1 MSDAA
6 PPVWTPDPAGDAEGP
21 APLTPAA
28 VEQVLNDFRAWLGE
42 LAALPEPAEAVET
55 IDLHTVV
62 GQFTALRHEVNLQT
76 KATRSAVDQLGLAAE
91 ALKGRPPADDGLK
104 PVLKAIVDVYDN
116 LALALKQVERQ
127 RATIEPVL
135 AELVAGAEIPE
146 PPEVPAAVIAGVP
159 DRPRSFWSR
168 LFGGSA
174 VPPEF
179 AGAVHRQM
187 LIDWRE
193 GVLKDA
199 EARRSR
205 VTDTV
210 NQVRS
215 SLDGLIAGYRMSLN
229 RVDRAVGLVGLE
241 PIPAVGERFDPEL
254 MEAVEVVADPGRS
267 AGEVIDEV
275 HRGYRWRGVVFRFAQ
290 VKVSR

>member
-1 MSDAA
+1 
-6 PPVWTPDPAGDAEGP
+6 
-21 APLTPAA
+21 
-28 VEQVLNDFRAWLGE
+28 VLNDFRAWLGE

-55 IDLHTVV
+55 IDLHAVV

-76 KATRSAVDQLGLAAE
+76 KATRSAVDQLGPAAE
-91 ALKGRPPADDGLK
+91 ALKDRPAADDGLK
-104 PVLKAIVDVYDN
+104 PVLKAVVDVYDN
-116 LALALKQVERQ
+116 LALAMKQVERQ
-127 RATIEPVL
+127 RAAIEPVL
-135 AELVAGAEIPE
+135 TELAAGAEVPE
-146 PPEVPAAVIAGVP
+146 PPEVPAAGMAGVS
-159 DRPRSFWSR
+159 DRPRGFWSR
-168 LFGGSA
+168 LFGGAA

-179 AGAVHRQM
+179 AGVVHRQM

-241 PIPAVGERFDPEL
+241 PIPAVGGRFDPEL
-254 MEAVEVVADPGRS
+254 MEAVEVVADPGRP
-267 AGEVIDEV
+267 AGEVVEEV
-275 HRGYRWRGVVFRFAQ
+275 RRGYRWRGVVFRFAQ